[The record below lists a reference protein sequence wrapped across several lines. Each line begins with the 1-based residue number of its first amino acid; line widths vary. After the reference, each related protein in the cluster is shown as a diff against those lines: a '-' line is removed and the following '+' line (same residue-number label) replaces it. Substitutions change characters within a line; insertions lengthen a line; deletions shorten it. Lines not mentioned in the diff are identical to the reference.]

1 MSFLQTPVEI
11 DKISDLNNR
20 NDSNDEKLPDY
31 IEYLVVDD
39 DLVKY
44 YIYFVYKCYLN
55 NELLLFNFRKKILK
69 SFVQR

>member
-11 DKISDLNNR
+11 DKISDLNKR